1 MEIKKR
7 KLNAKEKLWL
17 NKLLEAEFK
26 GKEIIIQQLENTE
39 VFCEENYSYISI
51 KFYVEN
57 FIKRYPYEVRVP
69 VEMRAFQENSN
80 PIVFLLHIIDGFVNE
95 LEVFTA
101 DLSKI
106 NGNDISLDNVQYE
119 INSIVR

>member
-17 NKLLEAEFK
+17 NKLLEAKFK

-39 VFCEENYSYISI
+39 IFCEENYSYISI
-51 KFYVEN
+51 NFYVEN
-57 FIKRYPYEVRVP
+57 FIEKYPYEVRVP
-69 VEMRAFQENSN
+69 VEMRAFQKNSN

-106 NGNDISLDNVQYE
+106 NGKDISLDNVEYE
-119 INSIVR
+119 ISSIVR

>member
-7 KLNAKEKLWL
+7 KLNDKEKLWL

-26 GKEIIIQQLENTE
+26 GKEIIIQQLGNTE
-39 VFCEENYSYISI
+39 VFCEENYQYISI
-51 KFYVEN
+51 NFYVEN
-57 FIKRYPYEVRVP
+57 FIEKYPYEVRVP

-106 NGNDISLDNVQYE
+106 NGNDISLDNVEYE
-119 INSIVR
+119 ISSIVR